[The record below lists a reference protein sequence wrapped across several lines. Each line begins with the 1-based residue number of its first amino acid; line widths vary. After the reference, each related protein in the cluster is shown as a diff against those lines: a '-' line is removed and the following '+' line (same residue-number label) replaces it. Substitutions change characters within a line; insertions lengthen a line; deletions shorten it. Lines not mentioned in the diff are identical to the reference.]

1 VEVLRELRSDGLA
14 DLIDRTRKHAK
25 TLVEELSRLDG
36 VDVLCRPTINQ
47 GLVRSATI
55 VRLKRIERLAAI
67 GEAFFGPT
75 TWRGVRAMSVRVL
88 GWGTTERNVAQAV
101 NAIRVALDP
110 DATSRS

>member
-1 VEVLRELRSDGLA
+1 V
-14 DLIDRTRKHAK
+14 
-25 TLVEELSRLDG
+25 
-36 VDVLCRPTINQ
+36 
-47 GLVRSATI
+47 
-55 VRLKRIERLAAI
+55 IERLAAI

-88 GWGTTERNVAQAV
+88 GWGTTERNVTQAV